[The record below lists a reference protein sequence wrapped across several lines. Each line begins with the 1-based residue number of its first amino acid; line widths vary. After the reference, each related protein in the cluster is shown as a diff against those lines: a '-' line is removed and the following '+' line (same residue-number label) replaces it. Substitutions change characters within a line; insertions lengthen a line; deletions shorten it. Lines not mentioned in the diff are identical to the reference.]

1 MEPNERRTQIL
12 EAAAELFGT
21 QGYHSTSVS
30 DIIAQAG
37 IARGTFYL
45 YFQSKRAIFEELV
58 DQLVRD
64 IVSRIRRVVLGEG
77 HPSAKEQLLVN
88 IHGVIELL
96 SARRSLL
103 AILLEGAVGLDEGFN
118 EKLAGFYGRAV
129 SLIEGSVLLGKTMG
143 LVRDVDGRVAALMA
157 IGALK
162 EILHDSL
169 RRGEELRDGRVLAE
183 QFLDILS
190 RGLLFEGAQVN

>member
-21 QGYHSTSVS
+21 QGYHSTSIS

-77 HPSAKEQLLVN
+77 HPSAKEQLLAN

-118 EKLAGFYGRAV
+118 EKLAGFYGQAI

-162 EILHDSL
+162 EILHDAL
-169 RRGEELRDGRVLAE
+169 RRGEEFRDGRVLAE

-190 RGLLFEGAQVN
+190 RGLLFEGVQVN